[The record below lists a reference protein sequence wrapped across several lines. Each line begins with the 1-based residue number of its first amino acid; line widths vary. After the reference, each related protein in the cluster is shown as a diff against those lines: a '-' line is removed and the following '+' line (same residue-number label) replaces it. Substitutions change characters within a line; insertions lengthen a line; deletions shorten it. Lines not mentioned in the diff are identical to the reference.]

1 MRKATPKRN
10 NQRNTKGNGGRI
22 TRTKRKPK
30 CGANPSTLQ
39 DIKTNGAKGVEKNNT
54 VQGTK
59 KITGLKL
66 KNTVVENVSGS
77 GTSAKNMSQK
87 SGDVT
92 AGSNAATEHNLPPQ
106 TALRGND
113 NKDLSR
119 NKRNDTESDEEELVS
134 TAGSSEEATEE
145 EISDEEEEQRD
156 RSVSAE
162 GDSSEENTESSGS
175 QRNTE
180 QTAINSVGKETF
192 VESKCSSSSEVNT
205 HASRTEE
212 EDTRVDTSAGLK
224 DETQDKEVSQEDTSE
239 GLTAVRTRGQR
250 ARFSCTSTPVK
261 ESKYKMFKRTKGDKQ
276 AQKDE
281 KRRVKAEKQRL
292 EKEAKQKAKEEKK
305 KKKKPQKAEKHASV
319 TKEIQSAGI
328 SFRKY
333 KKTNRKSKSEKQTK
347 NTEDDACGIAN
358 MSDEEDDEGEP
369 ALTKAIKGQNRIM
382 QLKEKGKDLR
392 NLLTQPETET
402 SESEPLVLESN
413 QVGQHLIAQRKGA
426 ATFHRVSGWIQKNVP
441 QKLNLRKKLS
451 AWTKAMGISR
461 WLSVKVIKQNRSP
474 KKSKSSIVKHRM
486 ALRVA
491 SKTSLVS
498 KNKMAKEKAGVGG
511 DDVVT
516 GEEKDIEAKYAV
528 VLPRMNEL
536 GKTKMAEISQVAPSP
551 SAPLS
556 MTETPSESISSE
568 SKPPKPGARLVLPV
582 KPDLSLLKSIK
593 KPLPGDLAI
602 GGSFLQRTPDPT
614 QALEDSLNTGKSNR
628 KVDLESRDGASVL
641 QAARRKLDPSQIN
654 LTKMSLSGGAIGPT
668 QARGPDPE
676 RDAAVGIPRSVTQPF
691 PNGEVGMGVS
701 GASPIC
707 EEETDREVAQ
717 LMCEGGKYGIS
728 QPEVHW
734 AGNPQMSG
742 DPQVGSTLVF
752 KVHFYQYA
760 TFVINRVNYLT
771 LSRSGLA
778 AC

>member
-1 MRKATPKRN
+1 MKKATPKRN
-10 NQRNTKGNGGRI
+10 NQRNTKENGGRI
-22 TRTKRKPK
+22 TQTKSKPK

-39 DIKTNGAKGVEKNNT
+39 DIKTNGANDVEKFKA
-54 VQGTK
+54 VQGRK

-66 KNTVVENVSGS
+66 KNTVVGNVSGS

-92 AGSNAATEHNLPPQ
+92 AGSKAAIKQNLPPQ
-106 TALRGND
+106 TVLRGND

-119 NKRNDTESDEEELVS
+119 NKRNDTESEEEELVS

-145 EISDEEEEQRD
+145 EISDEEEEQCD
-156 RSVSAE
+156 SRSVSAE
-162 GDSSEENTESSGS
+162 GNTESSGS
-175 QRNTE
+175 RRNTE
-180 QTAINSVGKETF
+180 QTAINSEGKETF
-192 VESKCSSSSEVNT
+192 VESKCSSSSEFNT
-205 HASRTEE
+205 HASRTE

-224 DETQDKEVSQEDTSE
+224 DETQDKEVSQEDSSE
-239 GLTAVRTRGQR
+239 RLTADRTRGQR
-250 ARFSCTSTPVK
+250 ARPSCTSTRAK
-261 ESKYKMFKRTKGDKQ
+261 ELKYKMFKRTKGDKQ

-305 KKKKPQKAEKHASV
+305 KKPQKAEKHASV
-319 TKEIQSAGI
+319 TKKIQSAGI

-333 KKTNRKSKSEKQTK
+333 KKTPSKSKSVKQTK
-347 NTEDDACGIAN
+347 NTEGNACGIGN
-358 MSDEEDDEGEP
+358 ISDEEDDEGEP
-369 ALTKAIKGQNRIM
+369 ALTKAIKGQNRII
-382 QLKEKGKDLR
+382 QLKERGEDLK
-392 NLLTQPETET
+392 NLLTQPEAET
-402 SESEPLVLESN
+402 SESERLVLESN
-413 QVGQHLIAQRKGA
+413 QVGHHLVAQRKGT

-461 WLSVKVIKQNRSP
+461 WLSVKVIKQNQSP

-498 KNKMAKEKAGVGG
+498 KNNMAKEKAGAGG

-516 GEEKDIEAKYAV
+516 CGEKDIEAKYAV
-528 VLPRMNEL
+528 VLPRMNKL
-536 GKTKMAEISQVAPSP
+536 GKTKMAEISQVVPSP

-556 MTETPSESISSE
+556 MTETPGESISSE

-602 GGSFLQRTPDPT
+602 AGGFLQETADST
-614 QALEDSLNTGKSNR
+614 QALEDSLNTGTSNR
-628 KVDLESRDGASVL
+628 KADLESRDGASVL

-654 LTKMSLSGGAIGPT
+654 LTKMSLSGGTIWTT
-668 QARGPDPE
+668 QARGPEPE

-691 PNGEVGMGVS
+691 PNGEAGMGVS
-701 GASPIC
+701 DARPIC
-707 EEETDREVAQ
+707 DEETDREVAQ
-717 LMCEGGKYGIS
+717 LMCEGGKYGIG
-728 QPEVHW
+728 QPELHW

-742 DPQVGSTLVF
+742 DPQVGSTF
-752 KVHFYQYA
+752 S
-760 TFVINRVNYLT
+760 TFLSICNLLYL
-771 LSRSGLA
+771 
-778 AC
+778 

>member
-10 NQRNTKGNGGRI
+10 DQRNTKENGGRI

-39 DIKTNGAKGVEKNNT
+39 DIKTNGAKGVKKNNK
-54 VQGTK
+54 VQGRK

-66 KNTVVENVSGS
+66 KNTVVGNVSGS
-77 GTSAKNMSQK
+77 GTSAKNRSQK
-87 SGDVT
+87 IGDVT
-92 AGSNAATEHNLPPQ
+92 AGSKAATEHNLPPQ
-106 TALRGND
+106 TLRGND

-119 NKRNDTESDEEELVS
+119 NKRNDTESEEEELVS
-134 TAGSSEEATEE
+134 TAGSSEGATEE
-145 EISDEEEEQRD
+145 EISDEEEEQCD
-156 RSVSAE
+156 SRSVSAE
-162 GDSSEENTESSGS
+162 GDSSEENTGSSGS

-180 QTAINSVGKETF
+180 QTGINSVGKETF
-192 VESKCSSSSEVNT
+192 VESKCSSSSEVIT

-212 EDTRVDTSAGLK
+212 DTRVDTCAGLK
-224 DETQDKEVSQEDTSE
+224 DETQDEELSQEDTSE
-239 GLTAVRTRGQR
+239 RLTANRTRGQR
-250 ARFSCTSTPVK
+250 ARPSCTSTPAK
-261 ESKYKMFKRTKGDKQ
+261 ELKYKMFKRTKGDKQ
-276 AQKDE
+276 AHKDE

-305 KKKKPQKAEKHASV
+305 KKPQKAEKHTSV
-319 TKEIQSAGI
+319 TREIQSAGI

-358 MSDEEDDEGEP
+358 MSDAEDDEGQP

-382 QLKEKGKDLR
+382 QLKEKQKDLR
-392 NLLTQPETET
+392 NLLTQPEAET

-451 AWTKAMGISR
+451 AWTKAMGISH

-474 KKSKSSIVKHRM
+474 KKSKSSIVKNRM

-498 KNKMAKEKAGVGG
+498 KNKMAKEKAGAGG

-516 GEEKDIEAKYAV
+516 GGEKDIEAKYAV

-536 GKTKMAEISQVAPSP
+536 GKTKMAEISQVAPST

-556 MTETPSESISSE
+556 MTETPGESISSE
-568 SKPPKPGARLVLPV
+568 SKPPKPGTRLVLPV
-582 KPDLSLLKSIK
+582 KPDLILLKSIK
-593 KPLPGDLAI
+593 KPLPGNLAI
-602 GGSFLQRTPDPT
+602 GGSFSQRTPDST
-614 QALEDSLNTGKSNR
+614 QALEDSLNMGKSN
-628 KVDLESRDGASVL
+628 KKADLESRDGASVQ

-654 LTKMSLSGGAIGPT
+654 LTKMSLSGRTIGPT

-691 PNGEVGMGVS
+691 PNGEADMGVS
-701 GASPIC
+701 AARPIC
-707 EEETDREVAQ
+707 DEETDREVAQ

-728 QPEVHW
+728 QSEVHW
-734 AGNPQMSG
+734 AGNPQMNG
-742 DPQVGSTLVF
+742 DPQVGSTLVV

-760 TFVINRVNYLT
+760 TFFIDGVNHLT
-771 LSRSGLA
+771 LSGSGLA

>member
-1 MRKATPKRN
+1 MRKAKPKRN
-10 NQRNTKGNGGRI
+10 NQRNTKENGGRI
-22 TRTKRKPK
+22 TRAKNKTK

-39 DIKTNGAKGVEKNNT
+39 DIKTNGAKDVEKNNT
-54 VQGTK
+54 VQGRK

-66 KNTVVENVSGS
+66 KNTAVGNVSGS
-77 GTSAKNMSQK
+77 GTSATNRSQK

-106 TALRGND
+106 TVLRGND
-113 NKDLSR
+113 NKDLSQ
-119 NKRNDTESDEEELVS
+119 NKKNDTESEDEELVS
-134 TAGSSEEATEE
+134 TAGSSAEAAEE
-145 EISDEEEEQRD
+145 EISDEEEEQCD
-156 RSVSAE
+156 SRSMSSE
-162 GDSSEENTESSGS
+162 GDSSEENTGSSGS

-192 VESKCSSSSEVNT
+192 EESKCSSSSEVNT

-212 EDTRVDTSAGLK
+212 DTRVDTSAGLK
-224 DETQDKEVSQEDTSE
+224 EETQDKEVSQEDTSE
-239 GLTAVRTRGQR
+239 RLTADRTRGQR
-250 ARFSCTSTPVK
+250 ARPSCTSTPAK

-305 KKKKPQKAEKHASV
+305 NKKLQKAEKHTSV

-333 KKTNRKSKSEKQTK
+333 KKTNRKSMSEKQTK
-347 NTEDDACGIAN
+347 NTEEDACGIAN
-358 MSDEEDDEGEP
+358 MSDEEDDKGEP

-382 QLKEKGKDLR
+382 QLKEKRKDLK
-392 NLLTQPETET
+392 NLLTQPEVET

-413 QVGQHLIAQRKGA
+413 QVGQCLIAQRKGA

-441 QKLNLRKKLS
+441 QKLNLRKKLL
-451 AWTKAMGISR
+451 AWTKTMGISR

-498 KNKMAKEKAGVGG
+498 KNKISKENAGAGG
-511 DDVVT
+511 DDVVS
-516 GEEKDIEAKYAV
+516 GGEKDIEAKYAV

-536 GKTKMAEISQVAPSP
+536 GKTKMADISLVAPSP

-556 MTETPSESISSE
+556 MTETPDESVSSE
-568 SKPPKPGARLVLPV
+568 SKPPKPGSRLVLPV

-593 KPLPGDLAI
+593 KPLPGNLAI
-602 GGSFLQRTPDPT
+602 GGSFSQRTSDST
-614 QALEDSLNTGKSNR
+614 QALEDSLNTEKSNR
-628 KVDLESRDGASVL
+628 KFDLESRDGASVL
-641 QAARRKLDPSQIN
+641 QAARRKLDPSQMN
-654 LTKMSLSGGAIGPT
+654 LTKMSLSGRTIGST
-668 QARGPDPE
+668 QTRGPDPE
-676 RDAAVGIPRSVTQPF
+676 RDAAVGIQRSVTQPF
-691 PNGEVGMGVS
+691 PNGKAGMGVS
-701 GASPIC
+701 GARPIC
-707 EEETDREVAQ
+707 DEETDREVAQ
-717 LMCEGGKYGIS
+717 LMCEGGKYAIS

-742 DPQVGSTLVF
+742 DPQVGSALVV
-752 KVHFYQYA
+752 KVHFLS
-760 TFVINRVNYLT
+760 ICNILYL
-771 LSRSGLA
+771 
-778 AC
+778 

>member
-1 MRKATPKRN
+1 MKKATPKRN
-10 NQRNTKGNGGRI
+10 NQKNTKENSGRI

-39 DIKTNGAKGVEKNNT
+39 DVKTNGAKGVEKNNT
-54 VQGTK
+54 VQGRK

-66 KNTVVENVSGS
+66 KNTVVRNVSGS

-87 SGDVT
+87 SGGVI
-92 AGSNAATEHNLPPQ
+92 AGSKAATAQNLPPQ

-119 NKRNDTESDEEELVS
+119 NKRNDTESEEEELGS

-145 EISDEEEEQRD
+145 EISDEEEEQCD
-156 RSVSAE
+156 SRSVSAE
-162 GDSSEENTESSGS
+162 GNTESSGS

-180 QTAINSVGKETF
+180 QTAINSVDKEAF
-192 VESKCSSSSEVNT
+192 VESKCSRSSEVNT

-224 DETQDKEVSQEDTSE
+224 DETQDKEVSQDDSSE
-239 GLTAVRTRGQR
+239 RLTADKTRRQR
-250 ARFSCTSTPVK
+250 ARPSCTSTPAK
-261 ESKYKMFKRTKGDKQ
+261 ELKYKMFKRTKGDKQ

-305 KKKKPQKAEKHASV
+305 KKPQKAEKHASV

-333 KKTNRKSKSEKQTK
+333 KKNPSKSKSAKQTK
-347 NTEDDACGIAN
+347 NTEDNACGIAN
-358 MSDEEDDEGEP
+358 ISDEEDDEGEP
-369 ALTKAIKGQNRIM
+369 ALTKAIKGQNRII
-382 QLKEKGKDLR
+382 QLKEKGKDLK
-392 NLLTQPETET
+392 NLLTQPEVET

-413 QVGQHLIAQRKGA
+413 QVGLHLIAQRKGA
-426 ATFHRVSGWIQKNVP
+426 ATFHRVSGWIEKNVP

-461 WLSVKVIKQNRSP
+461 WLSVKVIKQHQSP

-498 KNKMAKEKAGVGG
+498 KNKMAKEKAGAGG

-516 GEEKDIEAKYAV
+516 GGEKDTEAKYAV

-536 GKTKMAEISQVAPSP
+536 GKTKMAEISQVALSP

-556 MTETPSESISSE
+556 MTETPGESISSE

-602 GGSFLQRTPDPT
+602 GGSFSQRTPDST
-614 QALEDSLNTGKSNR
+614 QALEDSLNTGTSNR
-628 KVDLESRDGASVL
+628 KADLESRDGASVL

-654 LTKMSLSGGAIGPT
+654 LTKMSLAGVTIGTT
-668 QARGPDPE
+668 QARGPEPE
-676 RDAAVGIPRSVTQPF
+676 KDAAVGIPRSVTQPF
-691 PNGEVGMGVS
+691 PNGEAGMEVS
-701 GASPIC
+701 DARPIC
-707 EEETDREVAQ
+707 DEETDREVAQ

-760 TFVINRVNYLT
+760 TFFIYRVNHLT
-771 LSRSGLA
+771 LSGSGLA

>member
-1 MRKATPKRN
+1 MTKATPKRN
-10 NQRNTKGNGGRI
+10 NLRNTKENGGRI

-59 KITGLKL
+59 NQKITGLKL
-66 KNTVVENVSGS
+66 KNTVVGNVSGS

-92 AGSNAATEHNLPPQ
+92 AGSKAATEHNLPPQ

-119 NKRNDTESDEEELVS
+119 NKRNDTESEEGELVS

-156 RSVSAE
+156 SRSVSAE

-192 VESKCSSSSEVNT
+192 VESKCNSSSEVNT
-205 HASRTEE
+205 HASRTE

-224 DETQDKEVSQEDTSE
+224 DETQDKEVTQEDNSE
-239 GLTAVRTRGQR
+239 RLTANRTGGQR
-250 ARFSCTSTPVK
+250 AGPSCTSTPAK

-305 KKKKPQKAEKHASV
+305 KKPQKAVKHASV

-333 KKTNRKSKSEKQTK
+333 KKANRKSKSEKQTK
-347 NTEDDACGIAN
+347 NTEDDAYGIAN

-402 SESEPLVLESN
+402 LESEPLVLESN

-516 GEEKDIEAKYAV
+516 GGEKDIEAKYAV

-536 GKTKMAEISQVAPSP
+536 GKTKMAENSQVAPSA
-551 SAPLS
+551 SAALS
-556 MTETPSESISSE
+556 ITETPGESISSE
-568 SKPPKPGARLVLPV
+568 SKSPKPGARLVLPV

-602 GGSFLQRTPDPT
+602 GGSFLQRTPDSTP
-614 QALEDSLNTGKSNR
+614 ALEDSLNTGKSNR
-628 KVDLESRDGASVL
+628 KADLESRDGANVL

-654 LTKMSLSGGAIGPT
+654 LTKMSLSGGTIGPT
-668 QARGPDPE
+668 QARGPDSE
-676 RDAAVGIPRSVTQPF
+676 RDAVGILRSVTQPF
-691 PNGEVGMGVS
+691 PNGETGIVS
-701 GASPIC
+701 GARPIC

-717 LMCEGGKYGIS
+717 LMCEGGKYGIR

-760 TFVINRVNYLT
+760 TFFINRVNYLGM
-771 LSRSGLA
+771 SGSGLA